1 VVSDKVISNKG
12 EKMTYLIGRW
22 YIKMF
27 DGKLEPCQNYGTAK
41 YYVDNG
47 LAEAIVDPTGELM
60 RA

>member
-1 VVSDKVISNKG
+1 
-12 EKMTYLIGRW
+12 MTYLIGRW

-60 RA
+60 GA